1 MLSSDS
7 EREKQALQ
15 VVSGT
20 IERGRSSQLYR
31 RGVDRQLRLRTRL
44 DAVETCCRLTAR
56 RKLTSRGGT
65 PHKVEKAERE
75 GSGCDVKQGKGSNHG
90 VGQVPLLVRAD
101 AIVVVHEEDGLMHKD
116 ALA

>member
-65 PHKVEKAERE
+65 SHKVEKAERE
-75 GSGCDVKQGKGSNHG
+75 GSGCDVKQGKGSNR
-90 VGQVPLLVRAD
+90 VDVLR
-101 AIVVVHEEDGLMHKD
+101 
-116 ALA
+116 